1 MKQYWIIKKKLQGD
15 NYFSY
20 GVATKC
26 VRPKGVKNKYHIA
39 FDGAMIIDFIEDIEQ
54 ITLKESSI
62 KVYGFAFNKLN
73 TLKKGLYR
81 YDI

>member
-1 MKQYWIIKKKLQGD
+1 MEQYWIIKKKLQGD

-39 FDGAMIIDFIEDIEQ
+39 FEGTMIIDFIEDIGQ
-54 ITLKESSI
+54 IDVKDSSVE
-62 KVYGFAFNKLN
+62 VYGFAFNKLN
-73 TLKKGLYR
+73 NIKKGLYR
-81 YDI
+81 YGI